1 VLGTAMFPP
10 ELQGEREKAN
20 PDGLFFNTRA
30 LIPHL
35 KQIGVSSGQIRIMT
49 VENPRR
55 FFGRG

>member
-1 VLGTAMFPP
+1 
-10 ELQGEREKAN
+10 
-20 PDGLFFNTRA
+20 LFFNTRT

-35 KQIGVSSGQIRIMT
+35 KQIGVSSEQIRIMT